1 MAVRVPFV
9 LSSPIGEL
17 HGIEVAPAAPV
28 ATVVLAH
35 DFGRDLDEFADLP
48 EHLARAG
55 FTAIAVDLP
64 GHGLS
69 DGDEATPEVCAAAV
83 QSVLDHALERGLP
96 VGLVASGQI
105 ATVGM
110 VIGLD
115 QGLPAQVLLCPVL
128 NDAIAATGEREYAMR
143 MVVHGEG
150 PSLVGTATQRFFS
163 PLIGEKLLVFNPAMH
178 EGSAAL
184 LRAGALLAHVLLFFQ
199 RYLAPEPRSSP
210 S

>member
-17 HGIEVAPAAPV
+17 HGIEVAAAAPV
-28 ATVVLAH
+28 ATMVLAH
-35 DFGRDLDEFADLP
+35 DFGSDLDEFADLP
-48 EHLARAG
+48 EYLARAG

-69 DGDEATPEVCAAAV
+69 ADDDTTPEGCAIAV
-83 QSVLDHALERGLP
+83 RSVIDHALLRGMP
-96 VGLVASGQI
+96 VGLVASGQT

-110 VIGLD
+110 VLGHD
-115 QGLPAQVLLCPVL
+115 QGLAAQVLVCPVL

-163 PLIGEKLLVFNPAMH
+163 PLIGEKLLVFNPAMQ
-178 EGSAAL
+178 EGTSAL
-184 LRAGALLAHVLLFFQ
+184 LDASALLAHVMLFFQ
-199 RYLAPEPRSSP
+199 RYLAPETKE
-210 S
+210 

>member
-35 DFGRDLDEFADLP
+35 DFGSDLDEFADLP
-48 EHLARAG
+48 EYLARAG

-69 DGDEATPEVCAAAV
+69 ADDDTTPEGCAIAV
-83 QSVLDHALERGLP
+83 RALVDYALGRGMP
-96 VGLVASGQI
+96 VGLVASGQT

-110 VIGLD
+110 VVGLD
-115 QGLPAQVLLCPVL
+115 QGLVAQVLVCPVL

-163 PLIGEKLLVFNPAMH
+163 PLIGEKLLVFNPAMQ
-178 EGSAAL
+178 EGTSAL
-184 LRAGALLAHVLLFFQ
+184 LDASALLAHVMLFFQ
-199 RYLAPEPRSSP
+199 RYLAPETKE
-210 S
+210 